1 MKKVSKNRTT
11 IRAKFLLSI
20 LPILAAT
27 IIVLVAISAQL
38 SKIYLEDMSIA
49 QLDSSITNQSDNIES
64 WLNKNL
70 EFFSTV
76 KHTIETTN
84 PDEQQ
89 LQTIINSSYGYN
101 KYAPNGLYIASTNG
115 KFIKAAGSD
124 QKVSNVTGEQWFVQ
138 GLTRVNMDYGT
149 AYQNENGDFVV
160 SASGILQL
168 EGDDTKVIS
177 ADVDLNQIS
186 IIVNSGVKMDG
197 AKAFLVDRY
206 DGTILAHPNASYVSA
221 NLDAQT
227 GSFMTGVAEH
237 VRNRDFESTTI
248 GKYYVDFKQITG
260 SDWLLISYVPKDL
273 ILSNIRNLTFIL
285 IAVGVLALLLV
296 GVIIWLL
303 ASKLFRPLSEIT
315 EDITRMA
322 SGDFTVDVTASSND
336 EIGLMAE
343 KMKEFIG
350 SMRHMISSINEESAK
365 LKVESES
372 SNRVSESMFNASQSQ
387 AEAMQGLNTTVD
399 QLAVAV
405 NEIAENATTLAMVVT
420 DTKDNSEQANISMK
434 ETVEISKKGRDDMEH
449 LGTAMSEIKSANQE
463 LVVSIGK
470 VGAASEEITKIVGM
484 IAEIADETNLL
495 SLNASIEAARAGEA
509 GRGFAVVATE
519 IGNLAQNSSASAETI
534 AKLIQQVRDLIDDVV
549 KQANSSAERIE
560 ENSELIHAAVETFD
574 HIYTTIQ
581 TSNDQLEA
589 VVTNIQKVSDVATNV
604 AAISEEQA
612 ASTDEILE
620 TSKNMVEHAQN
631 ITSNSQDVAANSNEL
646 AGTSQTLADHV
657 AQFRI

>member
-1 MKKVSKNRTT
+1 MNKVSKKRTT

-89 LQTIINSSYGYN
+89 LQTIINSTFGYN

-221 NLDAQT
+221 NLDDQT
-227 GSFMTGVAEH
+227 GDFMTGVAEH
-237 VRNRDFESTTI
+237 VRSRDYESTTI

-322 SGDFTVDVTASSND
+322 SGDFTVDVTAASND

-350 SMRHMISSINEESAK
+350 SMRNMISSINEESAK
-365 LKVESES
+365 LKDESEN

-387 AEAMQGLNTTVD
+387 ADAMQGLNNTVD

-589 VVTNIQKVSDVATNV
+589 VVNNIQKVSDVATNV